1 METSKINPEC
11 LSLCFAKLGGLMQ
24 DRSSIS
30 SAKTCHFTDSFAS
43 SFSTMW
49 WEFCSAWCY
58 ASILSRRKR
67 DATSRC
73 NLLLSGHHHHHH
85 HVSHASRCMHNAVW
99 PTPSVSCKHFG
110 YFPSLPPCFVSL
122 FLLSPSPSSCGLPL
136 TVRPS
141 GVDPISVKQSFTPSL
156 LTTMYVS

>member
-1 METSKINPEC
+1 MFKFMFSK
-11 LSLCFAKLGGLMQ
+11 LVGLMQ
-24 DRSSIS
+24 DWSSIS
-30 SAKTCHFTDSFAS
+30 SAKTCLFTDSLAS
-43 SFSTMW
+43 RFSTLW
-49 WEFCSAWCY
+49 REFCSAWCY
-58 ASILSRRKR
+58 SSILSRRKR

-110 YFPSLPPCFVSL
+110 YFPSLPPCCVLL